1 MANLLKFDPAAEAYK
16 LQQIKERLDQLDI
29 DPIIKSTFNK
39 IILSE
44 NIIRIEIDT
53 QGLRKAISEQLLI
66 ALDDLGDEVVSVI
79 TQNYI
84 LSTSKRGTI
93 MIDAPQSFLAKDDP
107 FNMADYKIKNW
118 VKGTVWRD
126 MHFQG
131 KTIAQIAKSE
141 SVGLSYVHRLID
153 QSFDVR

>member
-1 MANLLKFDPAAEAYK
+1 VG
-16 LQQIKERLDQLDI
+16 RLT
-29 DPIIKSTFNK
+29 PHV
-39 IILSE
+39 
-44 NIIRIEIDT
+44 
-53 QGLRKAISEQLLI
+53 LRSFEQFEC
-66 ALDDLGDEVVSVI
+66 EV
-79 TQNYI
+79 
-84 LSTSKRGTI
+84 GI

-118 VKGTVWRD
+118 VKGTIWRE